1 MGCRTSCKS
10 SSRDGR
16 DALPTCSSSFR
27 RVDLRS
33 FTTGVHGPF
42 VSPCPCD
49 SCCHCYPY
57 PEMNLFQAPDCST
70 ADRDVV
76 LELGLDLSPSRCLF
90 SPSPP
95 PPSHRNRLLTF
106 SSVSFSFRRSQNA
119 AFKQYPSLSPVP
131 SCSSVRSFCP
141 TLATI
146 PEVPEPA
153 SPPCTSVHRLQ
164 ELCAMLEEEVAE
176 AESRASVT
184 ERVGGVALPVATPT
198 ITATTVTATATA
210 GTPTVTVAAIAGTPT
225 ITVAAGTPTV
235 TATAIAGT
243 PTITVAATAGTPT
256 ITATT
261 VTATATAR
269 TPTTT
274 NTTMTTTPPSPVT
287 ATPLC
292 AGLHG
297 DGITVIRRCWSD
309 RSLVSLLEADTQR
322 WERLTEEVAL
332 ALRDEE
338 LPATTQAILREVR
351 EKMRA
356 LKERLERVRE
366 ACKETCCG
374 VRSIPQKREGN
385 VHCVV
390 ERDAP
395 ESPPELNELRNRVEW
410 PITALPPAYDM
421 NDCNENRGCF
431 LHCTVL

>member
-1 MGCRTSCKS
+1 
-10 SSRDGR
+10 
-16 DALPTCSSSFR
+16 
-27 RVDLRS
+27 
-33 FTTGVHGPF
+33 
-42 VSPCPCD
+42 
-49 SCCHCYPY
+49 
-57 PEMNLFQAPDCST
+57 
-70 ADRDVV
+70 
-76 LELGLDLSPSRCLF
+76 
-90 SPSPP
+90 
-95 PPSHRNRLLTF
+95 
-106 SSVSFSFRRSQNA
+106 
-119 AFKQYPSLSPVP
+119 
-131 SCSSVRSFCP
+131 
-141 TLATI
+141 
-146 PEVPEPA
+146 
-153 SPPCTSVHRLQ
+153 
-164 ELCAMLEEEVAE
+164 MLEEEVAE

-184 ERVGGVALPVATPT
+184 ERAGGVALPVATPT
-198 ITATTVTATATA
+198 ITATTVTATT
-210 GTPTVTVAAIAGTPT
+210 IAGTPT
-225 ITVAAGTPTV
+225 I

-243 PTITVAATAGTPT
+243 PTITVAATARTPTITVAAGTPT
-256 ITATT
+256 ITATAGT
-261 VTATATAR
+261 PTITATAR

-309 RSLVSLLEADTQR
+309 RSLASLLEADTQR

-366 ACKETCCG
+366 ACKKETCCG

-421 NDCNENRGCF
+421 NDWNKNRGCF

>member
-1 MGCRTSCKS
+1 
-10 SSRDGR
+10 
-16 DALPTCSSSFR
+16 
-27 RVDLRS
+27 
-33 FTTGVHGPF
+33 
-42 VSPCPCD
+42 
-49 SCCHCYPY
+49 
-57 PEMNLFQAPDCST
+57 
-70 ADRDVV
+70 
-76 LELGLDLSPSRCLF
+76 
-90 SPSPP
+90 
-95 PPSHRNRLLTF
+95 
-106 SSVSFSFRRSQNA
+106 
-119 AFKQYPSLSPVP
+119 
-131 SCSSVRSFCP
+131 
-141 TLATI
+141 
-146 PEVPEPA
+146 
-153 SPPCTSVHRLQ
+153 
-164 ELCAMLEEEVAE
+164 MLEEEVAE

-184 ERVGGVALPVATPT
+184 ERAGGVALPVATPT
-198 ITATTVTATATA
+198 ITATTVTAT
-210 GTPTVTVAAIAGTPT
+210 T
-225 ITVAAGTPTV
+225 IAGTPTV

-309 RSLVSLLEADTQR
+309 RSLASLLEADTQR

-390 ERDAP
+390 ERDAL

>member
-1 MGCRTSCKS
+1 M
-10 SSRDGR
+10 
-16 DALPTCSSSFR
+16 
-27 RVDLRS
+27 
-33 FTTGVHGPF
+33 
-42 VSPCPCD
+42 
-49 SCCHCYPY
+49 
-57 PEMNLFQAPDCST
+57 
-70 ADRDVV
+70 
-76 LELGLDLSPSRCLF
+76 
-90 SPSPP
+90 
-95 PPSHRNRLLTF
+95 
-106 SSVSFSFRRSQNA
+106 
-119 AFKQYPSLSPVP
+119 
-131 SCSSVRSFCP
+131 
-141 TLATI
+141 
-146 PEVPEPA
+146 
-153 SPPCTSVHRLQ
+153 
-164 ELCAMLEEEVAE
+164 AE

-184 ERVGGVALPVATPT
+184 ERAGGVALPVATPT
-198 ITATTVTATATA
+198 ITATTVTAT
-210 GTPTVTVAAIAGTPT
+210 T
-225 ITVAAGTPTV
+225 IAGTPTV

-243 PTITVAATAGTPT
+243 PTITVAATARTPTITVAATAGTPT
-256 ITATT
+256 I
-261 VTATATAR
+261 TATAR

-297 DGITVIRRCWSD
+297 DGITVNRRCWSD
-309 RSLVSLLEADTQR
+309 RSLASLLEADTQR

>member
-106 SSVSFSFRRSQNA
+106 SSVSFSFHRSQNA

-184 ERVGGVALPVATPT
+184 ERAGGVALPVATPT
-198 ITATTVTATATA
+198 ITATTVTAT
-210 GTPTVTVAAIAGTPT
+210 T
-225 ITVAAGTPTV
+225 IAGTPTV

-243 PTITVAATAGTPT
+243 PTIIVAATARTPT
-256 ITATT
+256 ITVAARTPT
-261 VTATATAR
+261 ITATAR

-297 DGITVIRRCWSD
+297 DGITVKRRCWSD
-309 RSLVSLLEADTQR
+309 RSLASLLEADTQR

>member
-70 ADRDVV
+70 ADSDVV

-153 SPPCTSVHRLQ
+153 SPPCTPVHRLQ

-184 ERVGGVALPVATPT
+184 ERVGGVALPVVATPT
-198 ITATTVTATATA
+198 ITATTVTTTATA
-210 GTPTVTVAAIAGTPT
+210 GTPTVTT
-225 ITVAAGTPTV
+225 
-235 TATAIAGT
+235 TATAGT

-256 ITATT
+256 ITVAAGTPT
-261 VTATATAR
+261 ITATAR

>member
-70 ADRDVV
+70 ADSDVV

-184 ERVGGVALPVATPT
+184 ERVDGVALPVATPT
-198 ITATTVTATATA
+198 ITATTVTATA
-210 GTPTVTVAAIAGTPT
+210 
-225 ITVAAGTPTV
+225 
-235 TATAIAGT
+235 IAGT
-243 PTITVAATAGTPT
+243 PTITVAATARTPTITVAATARTPTITVAAGTPT
-256 ITATT
+256 I
-261 VTATATAR
+261 TATAR

-297 DGITVIRRCWSD
+297 DGITVNRRCWSD
-309 RSLVSLLEADTQR
+309 RSLASLLEADTQR

-431 LHCTVL
+431 LHCTIL

>member
-70 ADRDVV
+70 ADSDVV

-184 ERVGGVALPVATPT
+184 ERAGGVALPV
-198 ITATTVTATATA
+198 
-210 GTPTVTVAAIAGTPT
+210 VA
-225 ITVAAGTPTV
+225 
-235 TATAIAGT
+235 
-243 PTITVAATAGTPT
+243 TPT

-269 TPTTT
+269 TPTVTTTATAGTPTVTATAIAGTPTITATAGTPTITATARTPTIT

-309 RSLVSLLEADTQR
+309 RSLASLLEADTQR

-338 LPATTQAILREVR
+338 LPETTQAILREVR

-366 ACKETCCG
+366 VCKKETCGG

>member
-70 ADRDVV
+70 ADSDVV

-184 ERVGGVALPVATPT
+184 ERVDGVALPVATPT
-198 ITATTVTATATA
+198 ITATTVTATA
-210 GTPTVTVAAIAGTPT
+210 I
-225 ITVAAGTPTV
+225 AGTPTV

-243 PTITVAATAGTPT
+243 PTITVAATARTPTITVAATARTPTITVAAGTPT
-256 ITATT
+256 I
-261 VTATATAR
+261 TATAR

-297 DGITVIRRCWSD
+297 DGITVNRRCWSD
-309 RSLVSLLEADTQR
+309 RSLASLLEADTQR

>member
-1 MGCRTSCKS
+1 
-10 SSRDGR
+10 
-16 DALPTCSSSFR
+16 
-27 RVDLRS
+27 
-33 FTTGVHGPF
+33 
-42 VSPCPCD
+42 
-49 SCCHCYPY
+49 
-57 PEMNLFQAPDCST
+57 
-70 ADRDVV
+70 
-76 LELGLDLSPSRCLF
+76 
-90 SPSPP
+90 
-95 PPSHRNRLLTF
+95 
-106 SSVSFSFRRSQNA
+106 
-119 AFKQYPSLSPVP
+119 
-131 SCSSVRSFCP
+131 
-141 TLATI
+141 
-146 PEVPEPA
+146 
-153 SPPCTSVHRLQ
+153 
-164 ELCAMLEEEVAE
+164 MLEEEVAE

-184 ERVGGVALPVATPT
+184 ERAGGVALPVATPT
-198 ITATTVTATATA
+198 ITATTVTATA
-210 GTPTVTVAAIAGTPT
+210 I
-225 ITVAAGTPTV
+225 AGTPTV

-243 PTITVAATAGTPT
+243 PTITVAAGTPT
-256 ITATT
+256 I
-261 VTATATAR
+261 TATAR

-309 RSLVSLLEADTQR
+309 RSLASLLEADRQR

-366 ACKETCCG
+366 ACKKETCCG

-410 PITALPPAYDM
+410 PITALPPAYDL

>member
-184 ERVGGVALPVATPT
+184 ERAGGVALPVATPT
-198 ITATTVTATATA
+198 ITATTVTATA
-210 GTPTVTVAAIAGTPT
+210 
-225 ITVAAGTPTV
+225 
-235 TATAIAGT
+235 IAGT
-243 PTITVAATAGTPT
+243 PTITVAATARTPTITVAAGTPT
-256 ITATT
+256 I
-261 VTATATAR
+261 TATAR

>member
-1 MGCRTSCKS
+1 
-10 SSRDGR
+10 
-16 DALPTCSSSFR
+16 
-27 RVDLRS
+27 
-33 FTTGVHGPF
+33 
-42 VSPCPCD
+42 
-49 SCCHCYPY
+49 
-57 PEMNLFQAPDCST
+57 
-70 ADRDVV
+70 
-76 LELGLDLSPSRCLF
+76 
-90 SPSPP
+90 
-95 PPSHRNRLLTF
+95 
-106 SSVSFSFRRSQNA
+106 
-119 AFKQYPSLSPVP
+119 
-131 SCSSVRSFCP
+131 
-141 TLATI
+141 
-146 PEVPEPA
+146 
-153 SPPCTSVHRLQ
+153 
-164 ELCAMLEEEVAE
+164 MLEEEVAE

-184 ERVGGVALPVATPT
+184 ERAGGVALPVATPT
-198 ITATTVTATATA
+198 ITATTVTATA
-210 GTPTVTVAAIAGTPT
+210 IAGTPT
-225 ITVAAGTPTV
+225 ITVAAGTPTI
-235 TATAIAGT
+235 TATAR
-243 PTITVAATAGTPT
+243 TPT

-261 VTATATAR
+261 VTATATVR

-366 ACKETCCG
+366 ACKKETCCG

>member
-184 ERVGGVALPVATPT
+184 ERAGGVALPVATPT
-198 ITATTVTATATA
+198 ITATTITATAIA
-210 GTPTVTVAAIAGTPT
+210 GTPTITAIAGTPT
-225 ITVAAGTPTV
+225 ITVAAGTPT
-235 TATAIAGT
+235 I
-243 PTITVAATAGTPT
+243 
-256 ITATT
+256 
-261 VTATATAR
+261 TATAR

>member
-106 SSVSFSFRRSQNA
+106 SSVSFSFHRSQNA

-184 ERVGGVALPVATPT
+184 ERAGGVALPVATPT
-198 ITATTVTATATA
+198 ITATTVTAT
-210 GTPTVTVAAIAGTPT
+210 T
-225 ITVAAGTPTV
+225 IAGTPTV

-243 PTITVAATAGTPT
+243 PTIIVAATARTPT
-256 ITATT
+256 ITVAARTPT
-261 VTATATAR
+261 ITATAR

-297 DGITVIRRCWSD
+297 DGITVNRRCWSD
-309 RSLVSLLEADTQR
+309 RSLASLLEADTQR

>member
-184 ERVGGVALPVATPT
+184 ERAGGVALPVATPT
-198 ITATTVTATATA
+198 ITATTVTATA
-210 GTPTVTVAAIAGTPT
+210 I
-225 ITVAAGTPTV
+225 AGTPTV

-243 PTITVAATAGTPT
+243 PTITVAATARTPTITVAAGTPT
-256 ITATT
+256 I
-261 VTATATAR
+261 TATAR

>member
-153 SPPCTSVHRLQ
+153 SPPCTPVHRLQ

-184 ERVGGVALPVATPT
+184 ERAGGVALPVATPT
-198 ITATTVTATATA
+198 ITATTVTATTIA
-210 GTPTVTVAAIAGTPT
+210 GTPTVTATAI
-225 ITVAAGTPTV
+225 AGTPTV

-243 PTITVAATAGTPT
+243 PTITVAATARTPTITVAAGTPT
-256 ITATT
+256 I
-261 VTATATAR
+261 TATAR

-297 DGITVIRRCWSD
+297 DGITVNRRCWSD
-309 RSLVSLLEADTQR
+309 RSLASLLEADTQR

>member
-106 SSVSFSFRRSQNA
+106 SSVSFSFHRSQNA

-153 SPPCTSVHRLQ
+153 SSPCTSVHRLQ

-184 ERVGGVALPVATPT
+184 ERAGGVALPVATPT
-198 ITATTVTATATA
+198 ITATTVTATA
-210 GTPTVTVAAIAGTPT
+210 IAGTPT
-225 ITVAAGTPTV
+225 ITVAA
-235 TATAIAGT
+235 TART

-256 ITATT
+256 I
-261 VTATATAR
+261 TATAR

-309 RSLVSLLEADTQR
+309 RSLASLLEADTQR

-366 ACKETCCG
+366 ACKKETCCG

-385 VHCVV
+385 VHCMV

>member
-1 MGCRTSCKS
+1 M
-10 SSRDGR
+10 
-16 DALPTCSSSFR
+16 
-27 RVDLRS
+27 
-33 FTTGVHGPF
+33 
-42 VSPCPCD
+42 
-49 SCCHCYPY
+49 
-57 PEMNLFQAPDCST
+57 
-70 ADRDVV
+70 
-76 LELGLDLSPSRCLF
+76 
-90 SPSPP
+90 
-95 PPSHRNRLLTF
+95 
-106 SSVSFSFRRSQNA
+106 
-119 AFKQYPSLSPVP
+119 
-131 SCSSVRSFCP
+131 
-141 TLATI
+141 
-146 PEVPEPA
+146 
-153 SPPCTSVHRLQ
+153 
-164 ELCAMLEEEVAE
+164 AE

-184 ERVGGVALPVATPT
+184 ERAGGVALPVATPT
-198 ITATTVTATATA
+198 ITATTVTATAIA
-210 GTPTVTVAAIAGTPT
+210 GTPTVTTTATAGTPT
-225 ITVAAGTPTV
+225 IT
-235 TATAIAGT
+235 ATAGT

-256 ITATT
+256 ITVAAGTPT
-261 VTATATAR
+261 ITATAR

-274 NTTMTTTPPSPVT
+274 NPTMTTTPPSPVT

-297 DGITVIRRCWSD
+297 DGITVNRRCWSD
-309 RSLVSLLEADTQR
+309 RSLASLLEADTQR

>member
-1 MGCRTSCKS
+1 M
-10 SSRDGR
+10 
-16 DALPTCSSSFR
+16 
-27 RVDLRS
+27 
-33 FTTGVHGPF
+33 
-42 VSPCPCD
+42 
-49 SCCHCYPY
+49 
-57 PEMNLFQAPDCST
+57 
-70 ADRDVV
+70 
-76 LELGLDLSPSRCLF
+76 
-90 SPSPP
+90 
-95 PPSHRNRLLTF
+95 
-106 SSVSFSFRRSQNA
+106 
-119 AFKQYPSLSPVP
+119 
-131 SCSSVRSFCP
+131 
-141 TLATI
+141 
-146 PEVPEPA
+146 
-153 SPPCTSVHRLQ
+153 
-164 ELCAMLEEEVAE
+164 AE

-184 ERVGGVALPVATPT
+184 ERAGGVALPVATPT
-198 ITATTVTATATA
+198 ITATTVTATA
-210 GTPTVTVAAIAGTPT
+210 I
-225 ITVAAGTPTV
+225 AGTPTV

-243 PTITVAATAGTPT
+243 PTITVAATARTPTITVAATAGTPT
-256 ITATT
+256 I
-261 VTATATAR
+261 TATAR

-297 DGITVIRRCWSD
+297 DGITVNRRCWSD
-309 RSLVSLLEADTQR
+309 RSLASLLEADTQR

-366 ACKETCCG
+366 ACKKETCCG

>member
-1 MGCRTSCKS
+1 
-10 SSRDGR
+10 
-16 DALPTCSSSFR
+16 
-27 RVDLRS
+27 
-33 FTTGVHGPF
+33 
-42 VSPCPCD
+42 
-49 SCCHCYPY
+49 
-57 PEMNLFQAPDCST
+57 
-70 ADRDVV
+70 
-76 LELGLDLSPSRCLF
+76 
-90 SPSPP
+90 
-95 PPSHRNRLLTF
+95 
-106 SSVSFSFRRSQNA
+106 
-119 AFKQYPSLSPVP
+119 
-131 SCSSVRSFCP
+131 
-141 TLATI
+141 
-146 PEVPEPA
+146 
-153 SPPCTSVHRLQ
+153 
-164 ELCAMLEEEVAE
+164 MLEEEVAE

-184 ERVGGVALPVATPT
+184 ERAGGVALPVATPT

-210 GTPTVTVAAIAGTPT
+210 GTPTITVAAIAGTPT
-225 ITVAAGTPTV
+225 I
-235 TATAIAGT
+235 
-243 PTITVAATAGTPT
+243 
-256 ITATT
+256 
-261 VTATATAR
+261 TATAR

-309 RSLVSLLEADTQR
+309 RSLASLLEADTQR

-366 ACKETCCG
+366 ACKKETCCG

-421 NDCNENRGCF
+421 NDCNKNRGCF

>member
-1 MGCRTSCKS
+1 
-10 SSRDGR
+10 
-16 DALPTCSSSFR
+16 
-27 RVDLRS
+27 
-33 FTTGVHGPF
+33 
-42 VSPCPCD
+42 
-49 SCCHCYPY
+49 
-57 PEMNLFQAPDCST
+57 
-70 ADRDVV
+70 
-76 LELGLDLSPSRCLF
+76 
-90 SPSPP
+90 
-95 PPSHRNRLLTF
+95 
-106 SSVSFSFRRSQNA
+106 
-119 AFKQYPSLSPVP
+119 
-131 SCSSVRSFCP
+131 
-141 TLATI
+141 
-146 PEVPEPA
+146 
-153 SPPCTSVHRLQ
+153 
-164 ELCAMLEEEVAE
+164 MLEEEVAE

-184 ERVGGVALPVATPT
+184 ERAGGVALPVATPT
-198 ITATTVTATATA
+198 ITATTVTATA
-210 GTPTVTVAAIAGTPT
+210 IAGTPT
-225 ITVAAGTPTV
+225 ITVAAGTPT
-235 TATAIAGT
+235 I
-243 PTITVAATAGTPT
+243 
-256 ITATT
+256 
-261 VTATATAR
+261 TATAR

-309 RSLVSLLEADTQR
+309 RSLASLLEADRQR

-366 ACKETCCG
+366 ACKKKETCCG

-410 PITALPPAYDM
+410 PITALPPAYDL

>member
-184 ERVGGVALPVATPT
+184 ERAGGVALPVATPT
-198 ITATTVTATATA
+198 ITATTVTATA
-210 GTPTVTVAAIAGTPT
+210 I
-225 ITVAAGTPTV
+225 AGTPTV

-243 PTITVAATAGTPT
+243 PTITVAAGTPT
-256 ITATT
+256 I
-261 VTATATAR
+261 TATAR

-309 RSLVSLLEADTQR
+309 RSLASLLEADTQR

>member
-1 MGCRTSCKS
+1 M
-10 SSRDGR
+10 
-16 DALPTCSSSFR
+16 
-27 RVDLRS
+27 
-33 FTTGVHGPF
+33 
-42 VSPCPCD
+42 
-49 SCCHCYPY
+49 
-57 PEMNLFQAPDCST
+57 
-70 ADRDVV
+70 
-76 LELGLDLSPSRCLF
+76 
-90 SPSPP
+90 
-95 PPSHRNRLLTF
+95 
-106 SSVSFSFRRSQNA
+106 
-119 AFKQYPSLSPVP
+119 
-131 SCSSVRSFCP
+131 
-141 TLATI
+141 
-146 PEVPEPA
+146 
-153 SPPCTSVHRLQ
+153 
-164 ELCAMLEEEVAE
+164 AE

-390 ERDAP
+390 ERYAP

>member
-184 ERVGGVALPVATPT
+184 ERAGGVALPVATPT
-198 ITATTVTATATA
+198 ITATTVTATA
-210 GTPTVTVAAIAGTPT
+210 I
-225 ITVAAGTPTV
+225 AGTPTV

-243 PTITVAATAGTPT
+243 PTITVAATARTPTITVAAGTPT
-256 ITATT
+256 I
-261 VTATATAR
+261 TATAR

-297 DGITVIRRCWSD
+297 DGITVNRRCWSD
-309 RSLVSLLEADTQR
+309 RSLASLLEADTQR

-366 ACKETCCG
+366 ACKKETCCG

>member
-1 MGCRTSCKS
+1 
-10 SSRDGR
+10 
-16 DALPTCSSSFR
+16 
-27 RVDLRS
+27 
-33 FTTGVHGPF
+33 
-42 VSPCPCD
+42 
-49 SCCHCYPY
+49 
-57 PEMNLFQAPDCST
+57 MNLFQAPDCST

-184 ERVGGVALPVATPT
+184 ERAGGVALPVATPT
-198 ITATTVTATATA
+198 ITATTVTATA
-210 GTPTVTVAAIAGTPT
+210 I
-225 ITVAAGTPTV
+225 AGTPTV

-256 ITATT
+256 I
-261 VTATATAR
+261 TATAR

-297 DGITVIRRCWSD
+297 DGITVNRRCWSD
-309 RSLVSLLEADTQR
+309 RSLASLLEADTQR

-366 ACKETCCG
+366 ACKKETCCG

>member
-106 SSVSFSFRRSQNA
+106 SSVSFSFHRSQNA

-184 ERVGGVALPVATPT
+184 ERAGGVALPVATPT
-198 ITATTVTATATA
+198 ITATTVTAT
-210 GTPTVTVAAIAGTPT
+210 T
-225 ITVAAGTPTV
+225 IAGTPTV

-243 PTITVAATAGTPT
+243 PTIIVAATARTPT
-256 ITATT
+256 ITVAARTPTIT
-261 VTATATAR
+261 VAARTPTITATAR

-297 DGITVIRRCWSD
+297 DGITVNRRCWSD
-309 RSLVSLLEADTQR
+309 RSLASLLEADTQR

>member
-1 MGCRTSCKS
+1 
-10 SSRDGR
+10 
-16 DALPTCSSSFR
+16 
-27 RVDLRS
+27 
-33 FTTGVHGPF
+33 
-42 VSPCPCD
+42 
-49 SCCHCYPY
+49 
-57 PEMNLFQAPDCST
+57 
-70 ADRDVV
+70 
-76 LELGLDLSPSRCLF
+76 
-90 SPSPP
+90 
-95 PPSHRNRLLTF
+95 
-106 SSVSFSFRRSQNA
+106 
-119 AFKQYPSLSPVP
+119 
-131 SCSSVRSFCP
+131 
-141 TLATI
+141 
-146 PEVPEPA
+146 
-153 SPPCTSVHRLQ
+153 
-164 ELCAMLEEEVAE
+164 MLEEEVAE

-184 ERVGGVALPVATPT
+184 ERAGGVALPVATPT
-198 ITATTVTATATA
+198 ITATTVTAT
-210 GTPTVTVAAIAGTPT
+210 T
-225 ITVAAGTPTV
+225 IAGTPTV

-243 PTITVAATAGTPT
+243 PTIIVAATARTPT
-256 ITATT
+256 ITVAARTPT
-261 VTATATAR
+261 ITATAR

-297 DGITVIRRCWSD
+297 DGITVNRRCWSD
-309 RSLVSLLEADTQR
+309 RSLASLLEADTQR

>member
-184 ERVGGVALPVATPT
+184 ERAGGVALPVATPT
-198 ITATTVTATATA
+198 ITATTVTATA
-210 GTPTVTVAAIAGTPT
+210 I
-225 ITVAAGTPTV
+225 AGTPTV

-243 PTITVAATAGTPT
+243 PTITVAATARTPTITVAATAGTPT
-256 ITATT
+256 I
-261 VTATATAR
+261 TATAR

-297 DGITVIRRCWSD
+297 DGITVNRRCWSD
-309 RSLVSLLEADTQR
+309 RSLASLLEADTQR

-366 ACKETCCG
+366 ACKKETCCG

>member
-1 MGCRTSCKS
+1 
-10 SSRDGR
+10 
-16 DALPTCSSSFR
+16 
-27 RVDLRS
+27 
-33 FTTGVHGPF
+33 
-42 VSPCPCD
+42 
-49 SCCHCYPY
+49 
-57 PEMNLFQAPDCST
+57 
-70 ADRDVV
+70 
-76 LELGLDLSPSRCLF
+76 
-90 SPSPP
+90 
-95 PPSHRNRLLTF
+95 
-106 SSVSFSFRRSQNA
+106 
-119 AFKQYPSLSPVP
+119 
-131 SCSSVRSFCP
+131 
-141 TLATI
+141 
-146 PEVPEPA
+146 
-153 SPPCTSVHRLQ
+153 
-164 ELCAMLEEEVAE
+164 MLEEEVAE

-184 ERVGGVALPVATPT
+184 ERADGVALPVVVTPT

-210 GTPTVTVAAIAGTPT
+210 RTPTITATAGTPT
-225 ITVAAGTPTV
+225 IT
-235 TATAIAGT
+235 ATAR
-243 PTITVAATAGTPT
+243 TPT

-261 VTATATAR
+261 VTATATVR

-366 ACKETCCG
+366 ACKKETCCG

>member
-106 SSVSFSFRRSQNA
+106 SSVSFSFHRSQNA

-184 ERVGGVALPVATPT
+184 ERAGGVALPVATPT
-198 ITATTVTATATA
+198 ITATTITATAIA
-210 GTPTVTVAAIAGTPT
+210 GTPTITAIAGTPT
-225 ITVAAGTPTV
+225 ITVAAGTPT
-235 TATAIAGT
+235 I
-243 PTITVAATAGTPT
+243 
-256 ITATT
+256 
-261 VTATATAR
+261 TATAR

-297 DGITVIRRCWSD
+297 DGITVNRRCWSD
-309 RSLVSLLEADTQR
+309 RSLASLLEADTQR

>member
-42 VSPCPCD
+42 VSSCPCD

-57 PEMNLFQAPDCST
+57 PEMNLFQAPDCGT
-70 ADRDVV
+70 ADSDVV

-106 SSVSFSFRRSQNA
+106 SSVSFSFHRSQNA
-119 AFKQYPSLSPVP
+119 AFKQYPSFSPIR
-131 SCSSVRSFCP
+131 SCSSVRSFHP

-153 SPPCTSVHRLQ
+153 SPPCTPVHRLQ

-184 ERVGGVALPVATPT
+184 ERAGGVALPVAATT
-198 ITATTVTATATA
+198 TAATTATTT
-210 GTPTVTVAAIAGTPT
+210 TVA
-225 ITVAAGTPTV
+225 
-235 TATAIAGT
+235 
-243 PTITVAATAGTPT
+243 AATAG
-256 ITATT
+256 
-261 VTATATAR
+261 

-274 NTTMTTTPPSPVT
+274 NTTMTTTPPSLVT
-287 ATPLC
+287 AAPLC

-309 RSLVSLLEADTQR
+309 RSLASLLEADTQR
-322 WERLTEEVAL
+322 WERLTEEVTL

-338 LPATTQAILREVR
+338 LPATTQAILREVK

-366 ACKETCCG
+366 ACKKKETCCG
-374 VRSIPQKREGN
+374 VRSIPQKREGD

-410 PITALPPAYDM
+410 PITALPPANDM
-421 NDCNENRGCF
+421 KDCNENRGCF

>member
-1 MGCRTSCKS
+1 
-10 SSRDGR
+10 
-16 DALPTCSSSFR
+16 
-27 RVDLRS
+27 
-33 FTTGVHGPF
+33 
-42 VSPCPCD
+42 
-49 SCCHCYPY
+49 
-57 PEMNLFQAPDCST
+57 
-70 ADRDVV
+70 
-76 LELGLDLSPSRCLF
+76 
-90 SPSPP
+90 
-95 PPSHRNRLLTF
+95 
-106 SSVSFSFRRSQNA
+106 
-119 AFKQYPSLSPVP
+119 
-131 SCSSVRSFCP
+131 
-141 TLATI
+141 
-146 PEVPEPA
+146 
-153 SPPCTSVHRLQ
+153 
-164 ELCAMLEEEVAE
+164 MLEEEVAE

-184 ERVGGVALPVATPT
+184 ERAGGVALPVATPT
-198 ITATTVTATATA
+198 ITATTISAT
-210 GTPTVTVAAIAGTPT
+210 AIAGTPT
-225 ITVAAGTPTV
+225 ITVAAGTPT
-235 TATAIAGT
+235 I
-243 PTITVAATAGTPT
+243 
-256 ITATT
+256 
-261 VTATATAR
+261 TATAR

>member
-70 ADRDVV
+70 ADSDVV

-184 ERVGGVALPVATPT
+184 ERVDGVALPVATPT
-198 ITATTVTATATA
+198 ITATTVTATA
-210 GTPTVTVAAIAGTPT
+210 I
-225 ITVAAGTPTV
+225 AGTPTV

-243 PTITVAATAGTPT
+243 PTITVAATARTPTITVAAGTPT
-256 ITATT
+256 I
-261 VTATATAR
+261 TATAR

-297 DGITVIRRCWSD
+297 DGITVNRRCWSD
-309 RSLVSLLEADTQR
+309 RSLASLLEADTQR